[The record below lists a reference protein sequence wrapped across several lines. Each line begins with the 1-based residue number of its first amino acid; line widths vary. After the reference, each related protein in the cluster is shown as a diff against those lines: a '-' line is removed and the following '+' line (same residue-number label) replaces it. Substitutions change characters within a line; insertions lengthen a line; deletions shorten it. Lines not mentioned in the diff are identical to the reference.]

1 MESTIMAK
9 NAKKTARKTASKK
22 SAKNARSPATKFAET
37 AKIKANFTAKE
48 IPAREGTGRFERLQ
62 LVLKHNGKT
71 VGSFVEHGGLQA
83 TLGRAV
89 KDGWVKVA

>member
-1 MESTIMAK
+1 MPKT
-9 NAKKTARKTASKK
+9 AKKTNRRPAASKK
-22 SAKNARSPATKFAET
+22 SAKNARRPATKFAEN
-37 AKIKANFTAKE
+37 AKIKTNFTAKE

-71 VGSFVEHGGLQA
+71 VASFIEHGGQQA

-89 KDGWVKVA
+89 AEKWVKVG

>member
-1 MESTIMAK
+1 MATK
-9 NAKKTARKTASKK
+9 AKKTSARRAGSKK
-22 SAKNARSPATKFAET
+22 AVKNARKPAAKFADT

-48 IPAREGTGRFERLQ
+48 IPAREGTGRYERLQ

-71 VGSFVEHGGLQA
+71 VGAFVEHGGQQA

-89 KDGWVKVA
+89 AEKWVKVG